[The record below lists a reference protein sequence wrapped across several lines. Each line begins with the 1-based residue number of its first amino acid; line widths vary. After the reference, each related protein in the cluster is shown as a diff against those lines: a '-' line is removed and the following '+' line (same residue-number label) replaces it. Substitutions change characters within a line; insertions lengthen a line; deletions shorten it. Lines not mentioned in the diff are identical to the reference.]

1 MALIGARF
9 VFALALHK
17 LNELAGFLFGYFG
30 CVVVI
35 PGKRKVFVGRREF
48 CAECAAYCHTDVAVH
63 LPLLTVSPPIALDNG
78 NYLPFAKLIQESV
91 ALYSDF
97 AYKQCVLLAGGQSFF
112 GSSPLASSSSFLSSS
127 SGRVDGTPAHFS
139 ISL

>member
-9 VFALALHK
+9 FFALTLHK

-30 CVVVI
+30 CVFVI
-35 PGKRKVFVGRREF
+35 PRKGEVFIGRREF
-48 CAECAAYCHTDVAVH
+48 RAECAAYRHTDVSVH
-63 LPLLTVSPPIALDNG
+63 LPLFTVSPPIALDNG
-78 NYLPFAKLIQESV
+78 YYLPFVKLIEEGV

-112 GSSPLASSSSFLSSS
+112 GSSPLGSSSSFLSSS
-127 SGRVDGTPAHFS
+127 SGRVDGTPAHFA
-139 ISL
+139 IFL